1 MKKFAWLFIVLLLT
15 GCGSNLE
22 KLDGKW
28 RGDPAG
34 TVALA
39 SPEVRK
45 DFADIPLVS
54 KMLEGLVQNLRVD
67 VDVRNKTI
75 AFALGGVAYTGG
87 FTVVADKG
95 DTITLKNDNGN
106 TLNFVLKDPNTVILK
121 NDGKTDGKFD
131 QLVLK
136 RVE

>member
-1 MKKFAWLFIVLLLT
+1 MKKFAWLFIFLLLA

-28 RGDPAG
+28 QGDPTA

-39 SPEVRK
+39 SPEVQK
-45 DFADIPLVS
+45 DFAEIPFVT
-54 KMLEGLVQNLRVD
+54 KMLEGIVQNFRLD
-67 VDVRNKTI
+67 VDARNKTI
-75 AFALGGVAYTGG
+75 AFALGNIAYTGG

-95 DTITLKNDNGN
+95 DTLTLKNDNGN

-121 NDGKTDGKFD
+121 NDGKTDGKLD

-136 RVE
+136 RVQ

>member
-54 KMLEGLVQNLRVD
+54 KMLEGLLR
-67 VDVRNKTI
+67 
-75 AFALGGVAYTGG
+75 GM
-87 FTVVADKG
+87 
-95 DTITLKNDNGN
+95 
-106 TLNFVLKDPNTVILK
+106 
-121 NDGKTDGKFD
+121 
-131 QLVLK
+131 
-136 RVE
+136 

>member
-45 DFADIPLVS
+45 DFADAVLHANITKGHPSSNSL
-54 KMLEGLVQNLRVD
+54 LTACRV
-67 VDVRNKTI
+67 NS
-75 AFALGGVAYTGG
+75 
-87 FTVVADKG
+87 
-95 DTITLKNDNGN
+95 
-106 TLNFVLKDPNTVILK
+106 
-121 NDGKTDGKFD
+121 
-131 QLVLK
+131 
-136 RVE
+136 